1 MHTVTTKQ
9 IDKRLVVVYSKMIT
23 SISILISINL
33 TV

>member
-1 MHTVTTKQ
+1 MHTVTTTQ